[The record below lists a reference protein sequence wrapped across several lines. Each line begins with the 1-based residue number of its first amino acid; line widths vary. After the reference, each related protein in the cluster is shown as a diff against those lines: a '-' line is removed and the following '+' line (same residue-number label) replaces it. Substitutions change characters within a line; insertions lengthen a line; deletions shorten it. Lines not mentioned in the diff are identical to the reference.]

1 VKGEKMMKRMV
12 PAILILTLFLAHQA
26 FASGLN
32 PQVIAT
38 SGGNVIQLGVNGIG
52 DASWMWRDFGDPIDT
67 AVAHPIITVSFD
79 MFLAAGYS
87 QRMFYAFVDENDN
100 LITTDNDYLYG
111 NNDPYYGVVEQDKTL
126 PLGWSDADPGYINID
141 SPIDYQVNTVIG
153 DWVNVTLQWEF
164 NKEISPYLYTGY
176 VSAWYDTD
184 SSGNPVAVV
193 LNLPIDAVDSKRAE
207 TLNGWDFTLFGID
220 ALGLDTVLIDNLVI
234 TGSDIYDSLGFENFK
249 PGLLNGQYG
258 WLAGTERGV
267 SVIPEPTT
275 MLLFGAGLL
284 GLVGVS
290 RRKK

>member
-1 VKGEKMMKRMV
+1 
-12 PAILILTLFLAHQA
+12 
-26 FASGLN
+26 
-32 PQVIAT
+32 
-38 SGGNVIQLGVNGIG
+38 VIQLGVNGIG

-67 AVAHPIITVSFD
+67 TAAHPIITVSFD

-87 QRMFYAFVDENDN
+87 QRMFYGFVDETDN

-111 NNDPYYGVVEQDKTL
+111 SNDPYYGVVEQDKTL
-126 PLGWSDADPGYINID
+126 PLGWSDADPGYININ
-141 SPIDYQVNTVIG
+141 SPIDYQVNTIIG

-164 NKEISPYLYTGY
+164 NKEISTYPYTGY

-193 LNLPIDAVDSKRAE
+193 LNLPIDAVENKRAE

-234 TGSDIYDSLGFENFK
+234 TGSDIYNSLGFENFEL
-249 PGLLNGQYG
+249 GLLSGQDG

-284 GLVGVS
+284 GIAGAS
-290 RRKK
+290 RRRKS